1 MDYSQSEIR
10 REIESTRAGMV
21 EKISALE
28 ARMDGAIE
36 EMKHWVNP
44 KYHVEHRPWLM
55 MGVSLV
61 AGYLTS
67 RLIFPRRGTRRGVD
81 YAAAGRAVHAQQSS
95 GVIGGLVSA
104 VVVALARDAALN
116 LLTRRSA
123 RPRGQRGHSTY
134 TTSSRGL
141 Q

>member
-28 ARMDGAIE
+28 ARVDGAIE
-36 EMKHWVNP
+36 DMKHWVNP

-81 YAAAGRAVHAQQSS
+81 YAAAGRAVRAQQNS

-116 LLTRRSA
+116 LLTKRSA
-123 RPRGQRGHSTY
+123 PSRGQREHSTH
-134 TTSSRGL
+134 TTSSQRL

>member
-28 ARMDGAIE
+28 ARVDGAIE

-67 RLIFPRRGTRRGVD
+67 RLLFSRRGTRRGVD
-81 YAAAGRAVHAQQSS
+81 YAAAGRAAPAQSS

-123 RPRGQRGHSTY
+123 RSRGQREHSTY
-134 TTSSRGL
+134 TTSSQGL